1 MDFFSAIGLVSI
13 YSILVGIS
21 IIGFWGFF
29 LGTRQISKLGSK
41 QTPIE
46 IGYHVAAEVL
56 TAGLLVIAGIGPV
69 YSLGWGRS
77 LSLIA
82 LGMLLYAVI
91 NSPGLYAAKKNVPMI
106 AMFSVLT
113 VLTLAAILG
122 LVGII

>member
-1 MDFFSAIGLVSI
+1 MNFFSAIGLVSI

-29 LGTRQISKLGSK
+29 LGTKFSRLGST

-56 TAGLLVIAGIGPV
+56 TAGLLVIAGIGSV

-82 LGMLLYAVI
+82 LGMLLYSVI
-91 NSPGLYAAKKNVPMI
+91 NSPGFYAAKKNTSMV

-113 VLTLAAILG
+113 VLTLVAILG
-122 LVGII
+122 LLGII